1 MYKKIQVNLCA
12 VYLSTLKILQKPEM
26 IEDHINFIFDS
37 TRTEETME
45 NESVFRFVVSNMI
58 YGIASKYELIDENN
72 NVMTKKSLFYSDLLV
87 IMEQINFLV
96 RMNDK
101 NLTERII
108 EDVVKLAK
116 VKYDKKKL
124 LELVLF
130 PMKKF
135 DETLENIREL
145 MMRGQKI

>member
-1 MYKKIQVNLCA
+1 M
-12 VYLSTLKILQKPEM
+12 YLSTLKILQKPEM